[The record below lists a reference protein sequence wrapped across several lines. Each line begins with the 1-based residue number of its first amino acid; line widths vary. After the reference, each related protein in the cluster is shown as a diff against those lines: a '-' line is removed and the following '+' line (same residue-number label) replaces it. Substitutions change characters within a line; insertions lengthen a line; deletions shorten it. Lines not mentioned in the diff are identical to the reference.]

1 MKLEQFINYT
11 NEVLMALGE
20 QLQDIGRMAWQNRQ
34 ALDWML
40 AETGG
45 VCYMYGDQCCAC
57 IPNNTTRGGT
67 FYLAMS
73 KIRVL
78 RQELKNNSGKE
89 GGSWD

>member
-1 MKLEQFINYT
+1 
-11 NEVLMALGE
+11 
-20 QLQDIGRMAWQNRQ
+20 
-34 ALDWML
+34 
-40 AETGG
+40 
-45 VCYMYGDQCCAC
+45 MYGDQCCAC
-57 IPNNTTRGGT
+57 IPKNTTRGGT